1 MEEYKQKLK
10 RQNVLLWVGIILLA
24 ALDVLLVSFGII
36 WDFWTPA
43 S

>member
-24 ALDVLLVSFGII
+24 ALDVLLGIF
-36 WDFWTPA
+36 WDNLAFWISA
-43 S
+43 